1 MLHSA
6 HKAQDLSLSRKT
18 SCYLW
23 ELQTPPGV
31 AVPHLQSL
39 TQLPALHLNPVCVC
53 ALLLQQF
60 WAPKIGI
67 QLWSTWILQHEDS
80 SPAAGTA
87 ARVAEFSP
95 SAELS
100 TQMEFV
106 MMWKNPFK

>member
-1 MLHSA
+1 M
-6 HKAQDLSLSRKT
+6 SRKT

-53 ALLLQQF
+53 VRSSCSNSGLPKLGFSSGARGFCSTRIPHQLLGQQ
-60 WAPKIGI
+60 PG
-67 QLWSTWILQHEDS
+67 
-80 SPAAGTA
+80 
-87 ARVAEFSP
+87 VAEFSP